1 MSEKILRRY
10 DAPTL
15 RALFARAGTLASLER
30 KGFADIDVV
39 IDWVGRALPHAL
51 LVGTK
56 AGTRYVLLDAI
67 LGETTIEPAFFA
79 RFAITMARP
88 IELAVVHWLREEDPT
103 ARFEAG
109 RPALPLQH
117 HPGLG
122 ILRSAF
128 RVVVRMAN
136 ELGKDGVASTP
147 KFFHDAVIFF
157 RSRLFL
163 FLDPDEQGRFE
174 ALLRDLRPLG
184 LGDASLALL
193 GNCVRDHAGRVVSWT
208 PNVQA
213 CPLSPEL
220 TGYFNAP
227 AYAARVERAL
237 ATHHFTID
245 DVALRAMQLPP
256 ALAAPV
262 PLSAEPRAR

>member
-1 MSEKILRRY
+1 MAEKILRCY

-15 RALFARAGTLASLER
+15 RALFTQAGTLALLER
-30 KGFADIDVV
+30 KGFRELEVV
-39 IDWVGRALPHAL
+39 IDWAGRALPHVL

-56 AGTRYVLLDAI
+56 GGTRYVLLDAI

-79 RFAITMARP
+79 HGATAISRP
-88 IELAVVHWLREEDPT
+88 VDLAVVHWLREEDPT
-103 ARFEAG
+103 ATFEAG

-128 RVVVRMAN
+128 RAVVRIAR

-147 KFFHDAVIFF
+147 KFFHDAVIFY

-163 FLDPDEQGRFE
+163 FLDGEEQGRFE
-174 ALLRDLRPLG
+174 ALLRDTRPLG

-193 GNCVRDHAGRVVSWT
+193 SGGVRDHAGRIAAWT
-208 PNVQA
+208 PSLQVF
-213 CPLSPEL
+213 PLSSEL
-220 TGYFNAP
+220 TGYFNDP
-227 AYAARVERAL
+227 VYAARVASAL
-237 ATHHFTID
+237 DAHRFTID
-245 DVALRAMQLPP
+245 HAALQATR
-256 ALAAPV
+256 LAATSV
-262 PLSAEPRAR
+262 TQKTL